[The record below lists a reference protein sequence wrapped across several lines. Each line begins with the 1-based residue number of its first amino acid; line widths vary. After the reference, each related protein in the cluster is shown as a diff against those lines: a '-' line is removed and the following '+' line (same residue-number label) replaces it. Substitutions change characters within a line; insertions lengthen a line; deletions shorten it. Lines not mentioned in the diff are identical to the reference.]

1 MDELNFNEDIA
12 IDLDNLH
19 EEWQTHAQMRYKYAK
34 HISYLEKVSKKA
46 HEKVKVVRSQL
57 TKKATKDPK
66 GCCGIDKAP
75 TAPVIE
81 AYYRTH
87 PDHEAAKNELIDAE
101 YELSM
106 AWNAVKAFDDRKNS
120 LENEVKLWIR
130 NYFATPSEERMADGG
145 KKFIEMQNEMQNQ
158 VRGETVQKQREGL
171 NAPRLNA
178 PSRRRRK

>member
-1 MDELNFNEDIA
+1 MQDELNFETDLA

-19 EEWQTHAQMRYKYAK
+19 EEWQTHAQLRYKYAK
-34 HISYLEKVSKKA
+34 HISSLERTVKKA

-57 TKKATKDPK
+57 TKDAIKDPK
-66 GCCGIDKAP
+66 GCCGIDKSP
-75 TAPVIE
+75 TAPLIE

-101 YELSM
+101 YDLSM

-130 NYFATPSEERMADGG
+130 NYFATPREERIVEGG
-145 KKFIEMQNEMQNQ
+145 KKFIEMQNMIREE
-158 VRGETVQKQREGL
+158 VVQTQREGL
-171 NAPRLNA
+171 NA
-178 PSRRRRK
+178 RRRKK